1 MSEII
6 VVSPSVPVVYRVNLY
21 SEEAFLSL
29 HFSSLFLAIR
39 GPLQLTLRALEGALA
54 VAHFL
59 IY

>member
-21 SEEAFLSL
+21 FV
-29 HFSSLFLAIR
+29 